1 MPAAAT
7 LPAPP
12 QTDPVDWN
20 TARRVANRLSG
31 KDPLADSYLRDSMD
45 ADFAL
50 VTTEAEDLV
59 AEFTGLRAP
68 GTAKGGVVDRSG
80 WIDANL
86 VSMRRMLEPFMDRLG
101 SRVTNTPLA
110 PVGKHAAGAEMG
122 ALLGYMSQRV
132 LGQYDLLVPEEA
144 DTGDCVY
151 YVGPNVLSLEQRFA
165 FRPRDFRRWIA
176 IHEITHRAQFCG
188 VPWLRPYFLSLV
200 EKTFGMVEPDPR
212 VLVRAVARAAES
224 LSRGKSPFDEA
235 GLLGLFANE
244 EQKAVLADV
253 QALMSLLEGH
263 GNYVMNALGRE
274 HVYGVDRMERV
285 LQARRETK
293 GIGGQFQ
300 KMIGIEMKLRQYAL
314 GESFLNGVVAQA
326 GLSAIDSAWTSP
338 ETLPTIAELNDPPAW
353 LARMSGGR
361 RPSGGLLRR

>member
-1 MPAAAT
+1 MAPAGAIAE
-7 LPAPP
+7 APP
-12 QTDPVDWN
+12 TNPVDWN
-20 TARRVANRLSG
+20 TARRVAKAMSG
-31 KDPLADSYLRDSMD
+31 KDPLANSYLRDAID

-50 VTTEAEDLV
+50 VTTEAENLV
-59 AEFTGLRAP
+59 ADFTGLRAP
-68 GTAKGGVVDRSG
+68 GVAKGGVVDRAG

-86 VSMRRMLEPFMDRLG
+86 VSMRRMLEPFIDRIG

-110 PVGKHAAGAEMG
+110 PIGKHAAGAEMG

-132 LGQYDLLVPEEA
+132 LGQYDLLVPEET

-151 YVGPNVLSLEQRFA
+151 YVGPNVLQLEQRFA

-212 VLVRAVARAAES
+212 VMLRAIARAAES
-224 LSRGKSPFDEA
+224 LSRGKNPFDES
-235 GLLGLFANE
+235 GLLGLFASE
-244 EQKAVLADV
+244 EQKSVLDDV

-274 HVYGVDRMERV
+274 HVHGVERMERV
-285 LQARRETK
+285 LQARRATK
-293 GIGGQFQ
+293 GVSGQFQ

-314 GESFLNGVVAQA
+314 GEAFLNGVVEQA
-326 GLSAIDSAWTSP
+326 GLSAIDAAWSGP
-338 ETLPTIAELNDPPAW
+338 EALPTMAELNDPPLW
-353 LARMSGGR
+353 LARMAGTRSPRAKRG
-361 RPSGGLLRR
+361 